1 MFTGG
6 LDIFGRKE
14 RERAKELQRLLEE
27 EERQAR
33 EREKKLREMEEPQKT
48 SLFFIYRA
56 TTDRYIFSIHDALP
70 ISPAWFE
77 R

>member
-6 LDIFGRKE
+6 LDLFGRKE

-33 EREKKLREMEEPQKT
+33 EREDKLRELEEQQKT
-48 SLFFIYRA
+48 SLYRVGLEWPPI
-56 TTDRYIFSIHDALP
+56 DRVAEGNALL
-70 ISPAWFE
+70 
-77 R
+77 